1 MMKPRFTQNASGKNV
16 VVVGSGPAGLAVAD
30 QLNHRGHSVT
40 VVEKHA
46 RAGGILTYGI
56 PNMKLPKSVVTR
68 RISLMTDEG
77 VSFVT
82 GVDAS
87 DPAIARR
94 LSAEYDAVVLCC
106 GAEEPRNIGVNTDGV
121 SGVCYAMEYLHAAAD
136 SRFGG
141 RTGRVCAECV
151 REECRHHRNRKHRQR
166 LCGHG
171 AAPGLPERDAAG
183 SERPGGLSRSDR

>member
-40 VVEKHA
+40 VVEKHP

-56 PNMKLPKSVVTR
+56 PNMKLPKSVVMR

-82 GVDAS
+82 GLDAS
-87 DPAIARR
+87 EPSPGASQRSTTRWCSAAARR
-94 LSAEYDAVVLCC
+94 SPE
-106 GAEEPRNIGVNTDGV
+106 T
-121 SGVCYAMEYLHAAAD
+121 SG
-136 SRFGG
+136 
-141 RTGRVCAECV
+141 
-151 REECRHHRNRKHRQR
+151 
-166 LCGHG
+166 
-171 AAPGLPERDAAG
+171 
-183 SERPGGLSRSDR
+183 